1 MKPIAESTDSQ
12 RAVFAMGVHKM
23 TTQKDRPD
31 PVAVLYNRAIVD
43 LKDIYNCGKQEQ
55 LTGAESPEE
64 RGPKAEECWALFDRL
79 METYRESFIRFDES
93 RKLYRKARQQPQVA
107 ELISRTRAR
116 QLRYPYI
123 DDVKTYLDKSLNLYL
138 HLLRGLVLAEG
149 TRTIEAY
156 YDKVD
161 ECRTLWKKFGFTS
174 EENEAIPGLI
184 DSLGTE
190 LALIE
195 ANRKPTFTEVQQAPP
210 KEQQATAAAVDA
222 KSAGPKRARWTQL
235 EKDVHKLNEMR
246 KPTKVILNALRPQY
260 PDLTWEIVRSICNKN
275 SKGRKRRQ

>member
-1 MKPIAESTDSQ
+1 
-12 RAVFAMGVHKM
+12 M

-43 LKDIYNCGKQEQ
+43 LKDIYNCGKHEQ
-55 LTGAESPEE
+55 LTGAKSPEE
-64 RGPKAEECWALFDRL
+64 CGPKAEECWALFDRL

-138 HLLRGLVLAEG
+138 YLLRGLVLAEG

-210 KEQQATAAAVDA
+210 KGTT
-222 KSAGPKRARWTQL
+222 SNG
-235 EKDVHKLNEMR
+235 
-246 KPTKVILNALRPQY
+246 
-260 PDLTWEIVRSICNKN
+260 C
-275 SKGRKRRQ
+275 GGRRQVGGPQKS

>member
-1 MKPIAESTDSQ
+1 
-12 RAVFAMGVHKM
+12 M
-23 TTQKDRPD
+23 TTQKEGID
-31 PVAVLYNRAIVD
+31 PVAGLYNRAIVD
-43 LKDIYNCGKQEQ
+43 LMDIYNCDKHEPLPGTQ
-55 LTGAESPEE
+55 SPDD

-79 METYRESFIRFDES
+79 METYRASFIRFDES
-93 RKLYRKARQQPQVA
+93 RKLYRHARQQPQVA

-123 DDVKTYLDKSLNLYL
+123 D
-138 HLLRGLVLAEG
+138 LLRGLVPVEG

-161 ECRTLWKKFGFTS
+161 ECGAMWKKFGFTS

-184 DSLGTE
+184 ENLQTE
-190 LALIE
+190 FALIE
-195 ANRKPTFTEVQQAPP
+195 ANRKHTFTAVEQAPP
-210 KEQQATAAAVDA
+210 KEQQATPAAVDP

-260 PDLTWEIVRSICNKN
+260 PDLTWEMVRSICNRN
-275 SKGRKRRQ
+275 SKGTR

>member
-1 MKPIAESTDSQ
+1 
-12 RAVFAMGVHKM
+12 
-23 TTQKDRPD
+23 
-31 PVAVLYNRAIVD
+31 
-43 LKDIYNCGKQEQ
+43 
-55 LTGAESPEE
+55 
-64 RGPKAEECWALFDRL
+64 
-79 METYRESFIRFDES
+79 
-93 RKLYRKARQQPQVA
+93 RKLYRKARQRPQVA

-123 DDVKTYLDKSLNLYL
+123 DDVKTYLDKALNLYL
-138 HLLRGLVLAEG
+138 YLLRGLVLAEG

-184 DSLGTE
+184 DSLRTE

-195 ANRKPTFTEVQQAPP
+195 ANRKTTITEVQQAPP
-210 KEQQATAAAVDA
+210 KEQQATAAAIDA

-246 KPTKVILNALRPQY
+246 KPTKVILNALLPQY